1 MSKDLKNFLYRL
13 KLSENIFDLSDLLNK
28 DLLINKDEIYDEY
41 TNEDKNLKKSNNEH
55 ENNQVDKMNLYLN
68 YVLMHLY

>member
-28 DLLINKDEIYDEY
+28 DLLINKDKIYDEY
-41 TNEDKNLKKSNNEH
+41 NEDENLKKSNNEH
-55 ENNQVDKMNLYLN
+55 ENNQVDKMNLYLG

>member
-41 TNEDKNLKKSNNEH
+41 NEDENLKKSNNEH
-55 ENNQVDKMNLYLN
+55 ENNQVDKMNFYLN